1 MKRIGIRGW
10 RFNNREIPEEQ
21 SERLFELAYED
32 FCRNLERLRAIVPVE
47 TICMHGSPLSRISN
61 LDLWKR
67 YDYKGLGIIA
77 EPYLDID
84 YNQVFYITDT
94 GRKWNNKASSIR
106 DRVDS
111 RFNQKNSSQ
120 LCCGV
125 VHLVFL
131 LKPKGRDL
139 SRPLNLTWISCE
151 TLQDSV

>member
-94 GRKWNNKASSIR
+94 GRRWDG
-106 DRVDS
+106 DRVSVRDKVKGHPS
-111 RFNQKNSSQ
+111 EIRFA
-120 LCCGV
+120 V
-125 VHLVFL
+125 VWTNFT
-131 LKPKGRDL
+131 G
-139 SRPLNLTWISCE
+139 
-151 TLQDSV
+151 